1 MKSSNKNLNKTSD
14 FNNDQNKSKSNSKS
28 NSNSSKSSSNNNNN
42 NNNIT
47 QNKKLLNQIIFGGRF
62 QCKNNLL
69 IGSGSFGEIYIGI
82 DTILREYVAVK
93 LEKIQNLKETQLKN
107 EKNILELLN
116 DTEGFPNLYDFGA
129 YNNSFYIAI
138 ELLGPSLN
146 DLFIYSKKNF
156 SLQTVTLIA
165 IQILERIEQLHKKNY
180 IHRDIKPENF
190 TIGIGNKSNLIYLI
204 DFGLSKKFKDSKTM
218 EHILYKENHDITGTP
233 RYASISNHLGIEQSR
248 MDDLESISYVLIYF
262 LKKSLPWQNVEGR
275 NLKEKYKKILEK
287 KLTVPIEILCK
298 GIPKE
303 FMTLLEYSRNLR
315 YEERPDYEFLKGMFK
330 ELLFREYFEDF
341 FF

>member
-1 MKSSNKNLNKTSD
+1 MKNSNNNLNKTSD
-14 FNNDQNKSKSNSKS
+14 FNNENKSNSKS
-28 NSNSSKSSSNNNNN
+28 NSNSSKSSFNNNNN

-138 ELLGPSLN
+138 QRKFE
-146 DLFIYSKKNF
+146 FI
-156 SLQTVTLIA
+156 
-165 IQILERIEQLHKKNY
+165 
-180 IHRDIKPENF
+180 
-190 TIGIGNKSNLIYLI
+190 
-204 DFGLSKKFKDSKTM
+204 
-218 EHILYKENHDITGTP
+218 
-233 RYASISNHLGIEQSR
+233 
-248 MDDLESISYVLIYF
+248 
-262 LKKSLPWQNVEGR
+262 
-275 NLKEKYKKILEK
+275 
-287 KLTVPIEILCK
+287 
-298 GIPKE
+298 
-303 FMTLLEYSRNLR
+303 
-315 YEERPDYEFLKGMFK
+315 
-330 ELLFREYFEDF
+330 
-341 FF
+341 